1 VKITPGC
8 VPCLLRRA
16 IYEAELSG
24 PEKVPA
30 AIRAAC
36 GVFAREYRPGAVS
49 AVLAT
54 KVHAAVYRA
63 IGDRDPYKDVK
74 RRSNEVALGLLP
86 SAQRFVDRSKDRLR
100 AALLCSIAGNMLD
113 FGIRSDMQRPEDLKH
128 AFSGIIGEGL
138 GIDDTRRARRLLGP
152 GAKVVYLADNCGEIV
167 FDTLVFRELRRLGAS
182 VTLVVRGAPI
192 LTDATIEDVDE
203 LGLRLE
209 VDRVL
214 ETGSFAVGVDL
225 GRMPAA
231 LRRALRECDLIMSK
245 GMANF
250 ESFSGTRWR
259 PIIHL
264 MRTKCRPVAS
274 AAGAPMDVSIA
285 KLWK

>member
-1 VKITPGC
+1 MKITPEC

-24 PEKVPA
+24 PAKVTA

-36 GVFAREYRPGAVS
+36 GVFARSYRPDAVS
-49 AVLAT
+49 ARLAT

-63 IGDRDPYKDVK
+63 IGDRDPYRDVK

-86 SAQRFVDRSKDRLR
+86 SARRIVERSKDRLR
-100 AALLCSIAGNMLD
+100 SAMLCSIAGNMLD
-113 FGIRSDMQRPEDLKH
+113 FGIRSDIRRPEDLRH
-128 AFSGIIGEGL
+128 AFSGIIQKGL
-138 GIDDTRRARRLLGP
+138 AVDDTRRARRLLRP

-167 FDTLVFRELRRLGAS
+167 FDTLVLRELRRLGAS
-182 VTLVVRGAPI
+182 VTLVVRGEPI
-192 LTDATIEDVDE
+192 LTDATIEDVEE
-203 LGLRLE
+203 LGLRSA

-214 ETGSFAVGVDL
+214 GTGSFAVGVDL
-225 GRMPAA
+225 DRMPPA
-231 LRRALRECDLIMSK
+231 LRRALREADLVISK

-250 ESFSGTRWR
+250 ESFSGTKWR

-274 AAGAPMDVSIA
+274 SAGAPLDVSIA
-285 KLWK
+285 KLWA

>member
-1 VKITPGC
+1 MDITPQC

-36 GVFAREYRPGAVS
+36 GVFARSYRPGVVS
-49 AVLAT
+49 ARLAT
-54 KVHAAVYRA
+54 KVHRAVYRA
-63 IGDRDPYKDVK
+63 IGDRDPYRDVK
-74 RRSNEVALGLLP
+74 RRSNAVALALLP
-86 SAQRFVDRSKDRLR
+86 AAERIVARSNDRLR
-100 AALLCSIAGNMLD
+100 AAMLCSIAGNLLD
-113 FGIRSDMQRPEDLKH
+113 FGIRSDMQRPEDLKQ
-128 AFSGIIGEGL
+128 AFSGIIREGL
-138 GIDDTRRARRLLGP
+138 SVDDTPRLRRLLRP
-152 GAKVVYLADNCGEIV
+152 GSKVVYLADNCGEIV
-167 FDTLVFRELRRLGAS
+167 LDILVFRELRRLGAS
-182 VTLVVRGAPI
+182 VTLVVRGEPI
-192 LTDATIEDVDE
+192 LTDATMEDVEE
-203 LGLRLE
+203 LGLSAE

-214 ETGSFAVGVDL
+214 DTGAFAVGVDL
-225 GRMPAA
+225 DRMPAT
-231 LRRALRECDLIMSK
+231 LRRALDECDLVISK

-264 MRTKCRPVAS
+264 MRTKCAPVAD

-285 KLWK
+285 KLWD

>member
-1 VKITPGC
+1 VKITPQC

-36 GVFAREYRPGAVS
+36 AVFARAYRPGAVS

-63 IGDRDPYKDVK
+63 LRDPDPYRDVK
-74 RRSNEVALGLLP
+74 RRSNEVATGLLP
-86 SAQRFVDRSKDRLR
+86 AAKRYVGRSKDRLR
-100 AALLCSIAGNMLD
+100 AAILCSIAGNMLD
-113 FGIRSDMQRPEDLKH
+113 FGIRSDMQRPEDLRQ
-128 AFSGIIGEGL
+128 AFSGILREGL
-138 GIDDTRRARRLLGP
+138 SVDDTPRLRRLLRH

-167 FDTLVFRELRRLGAS
+167 FDRLVFRELRRLGAS
-182 VTLVVRGAPI
+182 VALVVRGAPI
-192 LTDATIEDVDE
+192 LTDATIEDVEE
-203 LGLRLE
+203 LGLRPE
-209 VDRVL
+209 VDLVL

-231 LRRALRECDLIMSK
+231 LRRALRECDVIISK

-250 ESFSGTRWR
+250 ESFSGTGWR
-259 PIIHL
+259 PMIHL
-264 MRTKCRPVAS
+264 MRTKCGPVAS

-285 KLWK
+285 KLWA